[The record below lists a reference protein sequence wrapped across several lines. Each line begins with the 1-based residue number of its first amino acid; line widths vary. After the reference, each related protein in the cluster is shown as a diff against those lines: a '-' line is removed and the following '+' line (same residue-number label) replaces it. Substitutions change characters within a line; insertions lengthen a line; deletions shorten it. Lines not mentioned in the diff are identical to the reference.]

1 MSSPPLIRSSL
12 WPRPT
17 LRPILAL
24 LALAGLLSGCAAS
37 HTLARAH
44 GPVFALNA
52 GLWHPTPAE
61 LHRLPPVPRP

>member
-1 MSSPPLIRSSL
+1 MTSPFLIRSPLKSM
-12 WPRPT
+12 R
-17 LRPILAL
+17 RPILAL
-24 LALAGLLSGCAAS
+24 LAVAGLLSGCATS

-61 LHRLPPVPRP
+61 LHRLPPVAHP